1 MPDFNSLFPD
11 HHCRTLIMGVVN
23 VTPDSFSDGG
33 LFHDPHVA
41 VTHALQLAEEG
52 ADILDVGGESTRPQH
67 DPVSALEEQQRVIP
81 VIEALASQTR
91 VPISV
96 DTYKASTALKAV
108 EAGAKIINDVW
119 GLQKDPEMAH
129 VVASHKV
136 PVIMMHNRE
145 TIDPHLNVWDDIQ
158 RFFERSL
165 LIADKAKIQR
175 DNIILDPG
183 IGFGKTAEQS
193 LIALK
198 NIAQL
203 RTLGFSVLVGASRKS
218 LIGRYYPQGSTPRER
233 LFGSLAAHILAVQ
246 MGANVI
252 RAHDVKAHV
261 EACRVADGIMHD
273 HL

>member
-1 MPDFNSLFPD
+1 MPSYASLFPD
-11 HHCRTLIMGVVN
+11 HHRRTLIMGVVN

-33 LFHDPHVA
+33 LFHDAKQAVA
-41 VTHALQLAEEG
+41 HALQLAEEG
-52 ADILDVGGESTRPQH
+52 ADMLDVGGESTRPH
-67 DPVSALEEQQRVIP
+67 HEPVLASEEQKRIIP
-81 VIEALASQTR
+81 VIEALAGQTR

-96 DTYKASTALKAV
+96 DTYKASTALKAI

-119 GLQKDPEMAH
+119 GLQKDPEMAN

-136 PVIMMHNRE
+136 PLIMMHNRE
-145 TIDPHLNVWDDIQ
+145 TIDPQLNVWDDIQ

-165 LIADKAKIQR
+165 LIADKAKINR
-175 DNIILDPG
+175 DQLVLDPG

-193 LIALK
+193 LAALK
-198 NIAQL
+198 NITRL
-203 RTLGFSVLVGASRKS
+203 RGLGFPVLVGASRKS
-218 LIGRYYPQGSTPRER
+218 LIGRYYPQGSTPRDR
-233 LFGSLAAHILAVQ
+233 IFGSLAAHILAVH

-261 EACRVADGIMHD
+261 EACRVADGIVHD